1 MKVEVKQLLVKQ
13 SEWQKSRKAHSWG
26 DKIRQSEAAR
36 DSLGSFG
43 YSAAKI
49 GKNRWSVGEHSDDKS

>member
-1 MKVEVKQLLVKQ
+1 MKIDVKLLFDKQ
-13 SEWQKSRKAHSWG
+13 ATWQKSRKADAWG

-43 YSAAKI
+43 YSTAKYI
-49 GKNRWSVGEHSDDKS
+49 NNQWSVRDHSDDKG